1 MRAIG
6 LVSITLAIVA
16 LTATDAGAASGRWC
30 ASYRRGSENCG
41 YATLEQCQ
49 AQVLGLG
56 AGVAPT
62 RSLGQGSGPV
72 GPGPIHRGRAGAATN
87 CQAKAVPRSPKDH
100 KTGQSWQYTKNRSL
114 LE

>member
-49 AQVLGLG
+49 AQVLGL
-56 AGVAPT
+56 
-62 RSLGQGSGPV
+62 
-72 GPGPIHRGRAGAATN
+72 AAF
-87 CQAKAVPRSPKDH
+87 
-100 KTGQSWQYTKNRSL
+100 
-114 LE
+114 